1 MNPVLFNV
9 GDFTVHSYFF
19 FLTIG
24 FAVAIV
30 VGIFEFRRMNLSVKD
45 FVDLAIIIIIFG
57 MLGSRIMHIVAED
70 IPHDV
75 YCSKRLDRCGPD
87 PKKLINAGGDDVI
100 KEFNRG
106 EKIIKFY
113 IAHPSRM
120 FNIFKGGLAYYGGF
134 IFGTIAALIFMKRR
148 GMNVLFTSDTIGY
161 GTAIGLFL
169 GRIGCFLNGCCFGL
183 PTDSFIGVHFPKG
196 SAAFAEMANAG
207 IVDRAK
213 DTLTPAVIPT
223 QLIESIFSLL
233 LFFYLYLF
241 LRRHKRYDGQIII
254 HFTSIYAV
262 FRFMIEYLRND
273 NRGIFFGLL
282 SSSQIVSII
291 IFVGSLLLWN
301 SLKKRGEENVPK
313 TL

>member
-1 MNPVLFNV
+1 MKPVLFNI

-24 FAVAIV
+24 FTVAIAI
-30 VGIFEFRRMNLSVKD
+30 GIFEFRRMNLPIKD

-57 MLGSRIMHIVAED
+57 MVGARIMHIVAED

-75 YCSKRLDRCGPD
+75 YCSKKLDRCGPN
-87 PKKLINAGGDDVI
+87 PQKLIKEGGDDVI

-120 FNIFKGGLAYYGGF
+120 FNLFRGGLAYYGGF

-148 GMNVLFTSDTIGY
+148 RMNILFTSDTIGY
-161 GTAIGLFL
+161 GTAIGLFF

-183 PTDSFIGVHFPKG
+183 PTDSFIGISFPKG

-207 IVDRAK
+207 IVDRIK
-213 DTLTPAVIPT
+213 DTHTPPVIPT
-223 QLIESIFSLL
+223 QLIESVFSLL
-233 LFFYLYLF
+233 LFLYLYLF
-241 LRRHKRYDGQIII
+241 LRRHKRYEGQIII
-254 HFTSIYAV
+254 HFTSAYAV
-262 FRFMIEYLRND
+262 FRFMIEYIRND

-301 SLKKRGEENVPK
+301 SLRKRREENVPK
-313 TL
+313 TA